1 MVQFQSDKIAFNT
14 SGLIWQTKNGF
25 RDHVTGHVIEM
36 GSHDL
41 FHLSF
46 KWYAVSRDH
55 YVRFKIR
62 LYTDFIPE
70 NIRIYE
76 VGIKFH
82 INRYLLY
89 SCSKAIT
96 LKPRG
101 KVRVVRVEKWLK
113 RSCVGGSEESILQ
126 SLASDWPRMPPR
138 KHQFENPLKVDFR
151 CVSLGNSEI
160 FKNFKINPYGFV
172 EWNVLNLDGF

>member
-25 RDHVTGHVIEM
+25 RGHVTGHVIEM

-101 KVRVVRVEKWLK
+101 KVRVVRVENWLK
-113 RSCVGGSEESILQ
+113 TIVRGRLRNIDTSKAGFQIDALSS
-126 SLASDWPRMPPR
+126 ASDW
-138 KHQFENPLKVDFR
+138 L
-151 CVSLGNSEI
+151 I
-160 FKNFKINPYGFV
+160 FK
-172 EWNVLNLDGF
+172 W